1 MVNSHRKNKQAN
13 LHKGIIMCTFF
24 VIAFFI
30 SMVSVF
36 AEDGNKTEESNAEDF
51 KFSEF
56 NWDEFHD
63 KKRGFW
69 EDFCKDADGKT
80 DEECE
85 FTILNAQKK
94 FYKKLYKSLAKYEK
108 KGIITYGT
116 EEYRYVDDIILETVF
131 YEMNPSLFADDG
143 SEYAD
148 LYDQADGKGMY
159 TIDDADVEDPEIDI
173 DYTNEKA
180 LSYFA
185 EENDTVKLL
194 VQNLIAYTTDCYGI
208 YGDPIYVE
216 TDSGDKYATCEQGD
230 PVTLPKRGEKCSA
243 HISGPNSMGFWI
255 YYISKLQHDETLPW
269 YQRGLA
275 LAFLGRNPIDE
286 YYTTCKSYDSLYPEK
301 TMYVYNDDPT
311 LSTDRYFDFL
321 SYNQYF
327 DNKAHLQR
335 KFKET
340 ILDPAGVD
348 CMTNKVCSNS
358 LESLGTDKVDYYEG
372 EAILVRREIIEDIL
386 SILNNYGF
394 EITYSPLDSVKYNEV
409 EDQTAARKSF
419 YWPIGSDE
427 TEERNGVIY
436 ADKDPASTD
445 VISKFGTRENPITGE
460 VEEHYGID
468 ISGIDGVT
476 NVIAVYRGE
485 VISVVD
491 SCTVGDYECNEG
503 YGNTIIISHSN
514 NDYTVYA
521 HLASI
526 DPSVTVGATVDKGQL
541 IGKVGQTG
549 KTNVPC
555 LHYELRKGGNDI
567 LHAIDP
573 LGEHDTENPRP
584 KVAEGDFSVHETTL
598 TKEEFVT
605 KLRAYCVNNACSAS
619 FMNVFVANAELVY
632 DVSVASNVNPELVV
646 IRGAKEGMSPGGN
659 THNYWGIGCANGKG
673 VQACYTYSSLTDGI
687 KGFAK
692 VVAKYDTV
700 SEMMSK
706 YAYIGAVWYKPGSWS
721 LGGCKYYEYIK
732 KYMSASRAA
741 TVSNVCYQG
750 PDCSSTGQ
758 AGCTPTNDEDQKAY
772 AMYNASAM
780 VNMRYV
786 AFGL

>member
-1 MVNSHRKNKQAN
+1 MAVIIVKNNQYKN
-13 LHKGIIMCTFF
+13 NRRLLHKGISYCAFF
-24 VIAFFI
+24 AIAFFI
-30 SMVSVF
+30 LIPNVL
-36 AEDGNKTEESNAEDF
+36 AYQF

-56 NWDEFHD
+56 KWDEFHD
-63 KKRGFW
+63 NRRGFW
-69 EDFCKDADGKT
+69 EDLCKDQEGKT

-85 FTILNAQKK
+85 FTVLKAQEKFYKK
-94 FYKKLYKSLAKYEK
+94 FYKALAKYEK
-108 KGIITYGT
+108 KGIFIPGT
-116 EEYRYVDDIILETVF
+116 KEYEYVDDIILETIF
-131 YEMNPSLFADDG
+131 YEMNPSLFSDDG
-143 SEYAD
+143 TEYAD
-148 LYDQADGKGMY
+148 TFDQASGTGNY
-159 TIDDADVEDPEIDI
+159 IIDDADVEDPEMDI

-185 EENDTVKLL
+185 EENDTIKLL
-194 VQNLIAYTTDCYGI
+194 VQNLIGYTTDCYGV
-208 YGDPIYVE
+208 YGNPTYVE
-216 TDSGDKYATCEQGD
+216 TDTGDKYAKCEQGD
-230 PVTLPKRGEKCSA
+230 PVTLPKRGEKCA
-243 HISGPNSMGFWI
+243 DHISGPNGLGFWV

-269 YQRGLA
+269 YQRGLS
-275 LAFLGRNPIDE
+275 LLFLGRNPVDE
-286 YYTTCKSYDSLYPEK
+286 YYTTCKSYDSTYPEK
-301 TMYVYNDDPT
+301 TMYVYNDDST
-311 LSTDRYFDFL
+311 LSTDRFFDFL

-327 DNKAHLQR
+327 DNKAHLQI

-340 ILDPAGVD
+340 ILDPAGVE

-358 LESLGTDKVDYYEG
+358 LEALGEDKVAEYEG

-386 SILNNYGF
+386 DILNNYGF
-394 EITYSPLDSVKYNEV
+394 EVHYEPVDGVRYNEV
-409 EDQTAARKSF
+409 EEQTAARKSF

-427 TEERNGVIY
+427 TEERNGIIY
-436 ADKDPASTD
+436 ADKEPASTD
-445 VISKFGTRENPITGE
+445 VISEFGTRENPITGV

-468 ISGIDGVT
+468 IKGVDGVT

-503 YGNTIIISHSN
+503 YGNTIILSHSN

-526 DPSVTVGATVDKGQL
+526 DPSVKVGVTVDKGQL
-541 IGKVGQTG
+541 IGKVGSTG
-549 KTNVPC
+549 ATLESC
-555 LHYELRKGGNDI
+555 LHYEIRKGGNDI

-573 LGEHDTENPRP
+573 LGEHDRENPRP

-598 TKEEFVT
+598 TREEFAS
-605 KLRAYCVNNACSAS
+605 KLRAYCINNSCSSA

-632 DVSVASNVNPELVV
+632 DVSVANNVNPELVV

-673 VQACYTYSSLTDGI
+673 VAACHTYGSLTDGI

-692 VVAKYDTV
+692 VVAPYETV
-700 SEMMSK
+700 SQMMSK
-706 YAYIGAVWYKPGSWS
+706 YAYIGAVWYNPGSWS
-721 LGGCKYYEYIK
+721 LGGCKYYPYIN
-732 KYMSASRAA
+732 KYMSSHRSR
-741 TVSNVCYQG
+741 TVNQICNSG
-750 PDCSSTGQ
+750 PTCESKGQSTCS
-758 AGCTPTNDEDQKAY
+758 PTNDEDQSAY